1 MTRLQF
7 RAVGYALEGI
17 AYVGGALLI
26 GAGIFLVM
34 RGSFPAG
41 WSNRLVW
48 PLANVTPIV
57 ARLQGWAAIAVGASI
72 IAIVFTTVAPEKL
85 GGVLVIAAIAAYLA
99 GLALFGFSTWL
110 SRRPAA

>member
-1 MTRLQF
+1 M
-7 RAVGYALEGI
+7 EGV

-34 RGSFPAG
+34 RGTFPSG
-41 WSNRLVW
+41 WNNRLVW

-72 IAIVFTTVAPEKL
+72 IAIVFTTVAPTML
-85 GGVLVIAAIAAYLA
+85 GGILVIAAIAAYLVA
-99 GLALFGFSTWL
+99 VVLFLFSTWL
-110 SRRPAA
+110 SRRPA